1 MCYMSK
7 WMVSCNY
14 FNGERHY
21 QVYRLINV
29 HDVDHSGNR
38 EYRDVVFSEKASA
51 QAYADYLNEE
61 EKA

>member
-1 MCYMSK
+1 
-7 WMVSCNY
+7 MVSCNY

-29 HDVDHSGNR
+29 HAVDHSGNR
-38 EYRDVVFSEKASA
+38 EYRDVVFSDKSSA